1 MSHVHRRVD
10 GFCHRANSQR
20 FDHVLFRAVLHVF
33 HQFVHGRGDLARCT
47 CPDAI
52 TELGD
57 KAAEIFQ
64 FLGVRLFVNT
74 IHECFGFLV
83 FLDFSDSFGNLF
95 VGEKHK
101 FLDQLVGL
109 FRAFE
114 IHARGFSVLVNIETN
129 LDPVESDGTVLE
141 TGGP

>member
-1 MSHVHRRVD
+1 M
-10 GFCHRANSQR
+10 
-20 FDHVLFRAVLHVF
+20 
-33 HQFVHGRGDLARCT
+33 ARSA

-57 KAAEIFQ
+57 KATEIFQ

-74 IHECFGFLV
+74 IHERFGFLI
-83 FLDFSDSFGNLF
+83 FFDFSDSFRDLF

-114 IHARGFSVLVNIETN
+114 IHARGFAVFVNIETN

>member
-1 MSHVHRRVD
+1 MS
-10 GFCHRANSQR
+10 G
-20 FDHVLFRAVLHVF
+20 
-33 HQFVHGRGDLARCT
+33 CT

-52 TELGD
+52 AELGD
-57 KAAEIFQ
+57 KTAEIFQ

-74 IHECFGFLV
+74 IHERFGFLI
-83 FLDFSDSFGNLF
+83 FFDFSDSFRDLF

-114 IHARGFSVLVNIETN
+114 IHACVFLFLFNIETN
-129 LDPVESDGTVLE
+129 LDPVESDGTVLVS
-141 TGGP
+141 GGR